1 MIKAGIIAEFNP
13 FHQGHAYLIEQIRE
27 RVQADRISVVMSPDF
42 VQRGEP
48 AIIDKYK
55 RCEIALKN
63 GADEVYELP
72 IRYALSSARDFAV
85 GGIGLL
91 DRLGCDYYCFGC
103 ETEDIDSLEEA
114 SLFLEKNPEEYVLT
128 LNKLLKTGMSYPMAM
143 EAAYKS
149 CNPKSDLSF
158 TPNNNLAMEYFRAA
172 RGTRMRPFAVKRRG
186 MGYNDEDTDLDAYEF
201 PSATAIRKKMR
212 INGEK
217 GVLLEHFG
225 NIIMAAIRQQ
235 FDKLE
240 EFKDVDEELANVM
253 RRVWYDADNLM
264 DFLDKCKTKNLTMA
278 RIKRCV
284 LQIMLDIRK
293 NSPIE
298 PGYARLLGRRS
309 DAVGPFSGA
318 KDRSRIQIIGRVA
331 KDMESLDSVDKVEFE
346 RDLRASEL
354 YSMISGNHEKSE
366 RKKRIIVVD

>member
-13 FHQGHAYLIEQIRE
+13 FHRGHAYLIEQIRE
-27 RVQADRISVVMSPDF
+27 RVQADRICVVMSPDF

-72 IRYALSSARDFAV
+72 IRYALSSARDFAA

-103 ETEDIDSLEEA
+103 EAEDIDSLEEA
-114 SLFLEKNPEEYVLT
+114 SLFLEKNPEEYVLA
-128 LNKLLKTGMSYPMAM
+128 LNKFLKTGMSYPMAM

-149 CNPKSDLSF
+149 CNPKSELSF
-158 TPNNNLAMEYFRAA
+158 TPNNILAMEYFRAA
-172 RGTRMRPFAVKRRG
+172 RGTGMHPFAVKRRG

-309 DAVGPFSGA
+309 DAVGPFSGE
-318 KDRSRIQIIGRVA
+318 KDRSRIRIIGRVA
-331 KDMESLDSVDKVEFE
+331 KDMESLDSVDRMEFE

-366 RKKRIIVVD
+366 RKKRIKVVD